1 MSTEVKL
8 PELGENIES
17 GDLVRL
23 LVKVGDKIAKDQPIL
38 ELETDKATIEVPSP
52 AAGTVSELRVKEGQK
67 IKVGQALMVLD
78 DGAGAKAAPAAPAKA
93 EPEKSTAPPKVE
105 AEKKEPKRAPES
117 TVMSKSAEP
126 AQAAEEPPRSGAK
139 SAAKPAA
146 QSKPA
151 AAPASGGTARHEITL
166 PELGENVTGGD
177 VVNVL
182 VKVGDTLQKDQALLE
197 IETDKAT
204 IEVPSPS
211 AGKVVEIRV
220 KKGDKVKVG
229 QAMLVLEGAAASAA
243 PAPEPPS
250 APKTPESTSM
260 SKSAEPAE
268 AAETPVVSAAPPTPS
283 PAPRAASSGPTPW
296 PQLGAPSRIGA
307 DGRSP
312 ADVPAAPSVR
322 ALAREIGVEITEVQG
337 TGPAG
342 RVTRDDVK
350 RHARDRSR
358 TVAAA
363 PGVAQPP
370 LPDFSKWGTVEREGM
385 SAIRRATARNMA
397 YAWSVPHVTQNDK
410 ADITN
415 IEKLREKFSERAKAA
430 GGKLTMT
437 AIALKIVAAA
447 LHQFPKFAASI
458 DLQKEEII
466 YKRYI
471 HIGVA
476 VDTERG
482 LVVPVIRDVD
492 KKNIIDLSVELAQI
506 AQKAKDRK
514 LRPDDLEG
522 GVFTIT
528 NLGGIGGTFFTPIIY
543 APQVAILGMARS
555 EFEPRWIDNQFKPR
569 LMLPLSL
576 SYDHRVIDG
585 AETARFL
592 RWLADAFEQPFLLAL
607 EG

>member
-23 LVKVGDKIAKDQPIL
+23 LVKVGDKIDKDQPIL

-52 AAGTVSELRVKEGQK
+52 AAGTVRELRVKEGQK
-67 IKVGQALMVLD
+67 VKVGQALMVLE
-78 DGAGAKAAPAAPAKA
+78 DGAAAGTKPASAAPARVEESQKA
-93 EPEKSTAPPKVE
+93 SGQ
-105 AEKKEPKRAPES
+105 RAPES

-126 AQAAEEPPRSGAK
+126 AQAAEEP
-139 SAAKPAA
+139 AKPAA
-146 QSKPA
+146 AQPA
-151 AAPASGGTARHEITL
+151 APPAAGTSRQDVAL

-182 VKVGDTLQKDQALLE
+182 VKPGDSIQKDQALLE

-204 IEVPSPS
+204 IEVPSP
-211 AGKVVEIRV
+211 AGGKVVEVRV

-229 QAMLVLEGAAASAA
+229 QVMLVLEGAAAAPSPAPPAAA
-243 PAPEPPS
+243 PKA
-250 APKTPESTSM
+250 PESTTM
-260 SKSAEPAE
+260 SKSAEPAGV
-268 AAETPVVSAAPPTPS
+268 AETPAAPAAAPS
-283 PAPRAASSGPTPW
+283 PPPRPTPW
-296 PQLGAPSRIGA
+296 PQIAAPSRAAG
-307 DGRSP
+307 GRSP

-337 TGPAG
+337 SGPSG

-350 RHARDRSR
+350 RHARERSR
-358 TVAAA
+358 AQTAA

-370 LPDFSKWGTVEREGM
+370 LPDFSRWGPIEREAM
-385 SAIRRATARNMA
+385 TSIRRATARNMG
-397 YAWSVPHVTQNDK
+397 YAWAVPHVTQNDK
-410 ADITN
+410 ADITVL
-415 IEKLREKFSERAKAA
+415 EKLREKYSDRAKAA

-437 AIALKIVAAA
+437 AIALKIVASA
-447 LHQFPKFAASI
+447 LHQFPKFGATI

-471 HIGVA
+471 HLGVA

-482 LVVPVIRDVD
+482 LVVPVIQDVD
-492 KKNIIDLSVELAQI
+492 KKNIFELSVELSQV

-528 NLGGIGGTFFTPIIY
+528 NLGGIGGTFFSPIIY

-555 EFEPRWIDNQFKPR
+555 QYEPCWQNGNWEPR

>member
-1 MSTEVKL
+1 
-8 PELGENIES
+8 
-17 GDLVRL
+17 
-23 LVKVGDKIAKDQPIL
+23 
-38 ELETDKATIEVPSP
+38 
-52 AAGTVSELRVKEGQK
+52 
-67 IKVGQALMVLD
+67 
-78 DGAGAKAAPAAPAKA
+78 
-93 EPEKSTAPPKVE
+93 
-105 AEKKEPKRAPES
+105 
-117 TVMSKSAEP
+117 
-126 AQAAEEPPRSGAK
+126 
-139 SAAKPAA
+139 
-146 QSKPA
+146 
-151 AAPASGGTARHEITL
+151 
-166 PELGENVTGGD
+166 VTGGD

-182 VKVGDTLQKDQALLE
+182 VKAGDTIQKDQALLE

-211 AGKVVEIRV
+211 AGKVVEVRV

-229 QAMLVLEGAAASAA
+229 QALLVLEGAAPAASAPTDA
-243 PAPEPPS
+243 PASSAEPAPS
-250 APKTPESTSM
+250 APKAPESTSM

-268 AAETPVVSAAPPTPS
+268 AAETPVDSAAPPSPPS
-283 PAPRAASSGPTPW
+283 RPSAAPSGPTPW
-296 PQLGAPSRIGA
+296 PQLGAPSRPGA
-307 DGRSP
+307 DGRSA

-337 TGPAG
+337 SGPGG

-350 RHARDRSR
+350 RHARERSR
-358 TVAAA
+358 APAAGA
-363 PGVAQPP
+363 VVQPP
-370 LPDFSKWGTVEREGM
+370 LPDFSKWGPVERESM
-385 SAIRRATARNMA
+385 SAIRRATARNMG
-397 YAWSVPHVTQNDK
+397 YAWAIPHVTQNDK

-415 IEKLREKFSERAKAA
+415 LEKLREKFSDRAKAA

-437 AIALKIVAAA
+437 AIALKIVASA
-447 LHQFPKFAASI
+447 LHQFPKFGATI

-466 YKRYI
+466 YKKYI
-471 HIGVA
+471 HLGVA

-492 KKNIIDLSVELAQI
+492 KKNIFELSAELAQM

-555 EFEPRWIDNQFKPR
+555 QIEPCWTKDKWEPR

-592 RWLADAFEQPFLLAL
+592 RWLAEAFEQPFLLAL

>member
-67 IKVGQALMVLD
+67 IKVGQALMVLE
-78 DGAGAKAAPAAPAKA
+78 DGAGSKAAPAKA
-93 EPEKSTAPPKVE
+93 GQQKAAAPEKPGKS
-105 AEKKEPKRAPES
+105 EKSAAQRAPES

-126 AQAAEEPPRSGAK
+126 AQAAEEPAQ
-139 SAAKPAA
+139 SAAKPASKPA
-146 QSKPA
+146 APSKPA
-151 AAPASGGTARHEITL
+151 AAAPPSGGTARHEVAL
-166 PELGENVTGGD
+166 PELGENVAGGD
-177 VVNVL
+177 VVNLL
-182 VKVGDTLQKDQALLE
+182 VKVGDSIQKDQALLE

-229 QAMLVLEGAAASAA
+229 QAMLVLEGAAPTPAAA
-243 PAPEPPS
+243 PGPSS
-250 APKTPESTSM
+250 APKAPEATSM

-268 AAETPVVSAAPPTPS
+268 AAETPVVSAAPPTPA
-283 PAPRAASSGPTPW
+283 PQPRAATSGPTPW
-296 PQLGAPSRIGA
+296 PQLGVQRVGA

-350 RHARDRSR
+350 RHARERSR
-358 TVAAA
+358 V
-363 PGVAQPP
+363 PSGSGIAQPP
-370 LPDFSKWGTVEREGM
+370 LPDFSKWGPIEREGM
-385 SAIRRATARNMA
+385 SAIRRATARNMG

-466 YKRYI
+466 YKKYI

-492 KKNIIDLSVELAQI
+492 KKNIIDLSVELAQV